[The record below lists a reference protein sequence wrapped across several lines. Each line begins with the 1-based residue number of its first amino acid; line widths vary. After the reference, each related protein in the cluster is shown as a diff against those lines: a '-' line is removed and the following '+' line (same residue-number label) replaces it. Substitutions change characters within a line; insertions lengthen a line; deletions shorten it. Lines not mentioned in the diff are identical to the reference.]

1 MRHLRVIAAI
11 KKHLWRSTLCL
22 IKQLQLQHLILKGL
36 PEVDILSNKFTVMLV
51 SLRIWILTHSL
62 CNTYFS
68 YIIYMQLLSIYDIHL
83 IHDITFAVH
92 STLEMTFDG

>member
-1 MRHLRVIAAI
+1 MRHLRVVAAI
-11 KKHLWRSTLCL
+11 KKRLWRSTLCL

-36 PEVDILSNKFTVMLV
+36 QEVDILSNKFTVMLV
-51 SLRIWILTHSL
+51 SLQIWILTHFL

-83 IHDITFAVH
+83 IHDITFA
-92 STLEMTFDG
+92 LYILLQN